1 MQSKTYM
8 KTMIFISL
16 ALCSWLPMSA
26 QTDSLDLEILRMLE
40 LSGAE
45 ANYEVAMSQM
55 FSMFKQ
61 QWTMVDSTTWNEL
74 EQEFDGAA
82 ISELNELLLPVY
94 RKHLT
99 LDEVRQLNAFYA
111 SPIGQT
117 LTSKT
122 PIIMQESMQVGQEW
136 GIKIGQ
142 DFAKKMEERGY

>member
-1 MQSKTYM
+1 
-8 KTMIFISL
+8 
-16 ALCSWLPMSA
+16 MSA

-122 PIIMQESMQVGQEW
+122 PMIMQESMQVGQEW

-142 DFAKKMEERGY
+142 DFAKKMEDRGY